1 MVYLPNIISL
11 FRLFLVPVIV
21 WLIVT
26 REFKLAF
33 FACLVAGLTDAL
45 DGYLARR
52 FKWQTDLGSYLD
64 PIADKLLLI
73 SLYVTLGV
81 LGDLP
86 AWLSIMVVS
95 RDILI
100 IGAVMLAWLLARPM
114 AMRPIPLSKAN
125 TLAQIALALLVLAQS
140 GFTLDWP
147 LLTQTL
153 IWTVG
158 GLTLATAGA
167 YLVMWMKHMA
177 GEGTRHG

>member
-26 REFKLAF
+26 REFQLAF
-33 FACLVAGLTDAL
+33 FACFLAGLTDAL

-100 IGAVMLAWLLARPM
+100 IGAVMLAWLLGRPM

-125 TLAQIALALLVLAQS
+125 TVAQIALALLVLAQS
-140 GFTLDWP
+140 GFGLDWP
-147 LLTQTL
+147 LLTQAL
-153 IWTVG
+153 VWTVG
-158 GLTLATAGA
+158 GLTLATAGT

-177 GEGTRHG
+177 GEGPRHG